1 MLQLPHPSSLCSKG
15 ETVRVNFGQ
24 DPFKYDVEA
33 LVSEERASQA
43 ASIKR

>member
-1 MLQLPHPSSLCSKG
+1 M
-15 ETVRVNFGQ
+15 RVNFGQ

-43 ASIKR
+43 AAIER